1 MTKTITNLYN
11 NIKNIIRKTH
21 LELNQRLSKKYK
33 SNIYIKR
40 EDLQLCRSFK
50 IRGALH
56 KITKLTDQEKNLGI
70 VCASAGNHAQGIAL
84 SSKKF
89 NIKSDIFI
97 PLSTPQQKINRIIS
111 QSNPDICSLHITG
124 NTFNECLKE
133 SEEFTKKN
141 NKTFIHPY
149 NDLDVIEG
157 QGSIAHEI
165 FEDLKFQ
172 NKTPDFIIGGIG
184 GGGLMSGISLY
195 NYHYKDNLYLKEL
208 TNPTIKMIGVEPS
221 TCPSMKKSVLSNE
234 ILNIPSINNF
244 VDGATVT
251 QVGDLT
257 FNICK
262 NFINEY
268 YEVCLGKLCETIIE
282 LYQEDGIISEPAG
295 ALSIA
300 ALDDISNNIDITNK
314 NVVCI
319 LSGGNNDI
327 TRYPEILDRALQYQ
341 GKKKYYIIEFI
352 QRPGRLKTFVN
363 DILSEGDDIVRFE
376 YIKKTNKDYG
386 NVLVGIELKHS
397 TNKYKI
403 EDNLRNNNFSFIELN
418 ESNELY
424 GYMI

>member
-1 MTKTITNLYN
+1 MKTTISTTISKTNIYKNIT
-11 NIKNIIRKTH
+11 NIIRKTP
-21 LELNQRLSKKYK
+21 LELNERLSKKYK

-56 KITKLTDQEKNLGI
+56 KITKLTDQEKTSGI
-70 VCASAGNHAQGIAL
+70 VCASAGNHAQGVAL

-165 FEDLKFQ
+165 FEDLDKEQ
-172 NKTPDFIIGGIG
+172 KSLDYIIGCIG
-184 GGGLMSGISLY
+184 GGGLISGTSLY
-195 NYHYKDNLYLKEL
+195 INKYRSSSTK
-208 TNPTIKMIGVEPS
+208 IIGVEPS
-221 TCPSMKKSVLSNE
+221 TCPSMKKSIINGE
-234 ILNIPSINNF
+234 ILTVPPLNNF
-244 VDGATVT
+244 VDGATVSK
-251 QVGDLT
+251 VGNIT
-257 FNICK
+257 FPICK
-262 NFINEY
+262 NNIH
-268 YEVCLGKLCETIIE
+268 EVYDISLGKLCETMIE

-295 ALSIA
+295 ALSIS

-314 NVVCI
+314 NIVCI

-363 DILSEGDDIVRFE
+363 DILTEGDDIVRFE

-403 EDNLRNNNFSFIELN
+403 EHNLKNNNFTFIELN